1 MKSFVSI
8 NICPVGTYG
17 IIKKQLFYWHSA
29 CFYNLRHMIIK
40 TVPTTKLA
48 LLCAALVAAL
58 LMFANQASAVSIRD
72 AHEFGFAKFGAPS
85 RYSDG
90 STHVNQLIGIALRN
104 DERSNGQ
111 YFPSDNST
119 RHVVLPDHMNA
130 GRSVGVITIPSIG
143 GVPIPGSGTGRVPDG
158 GITAMLLGTALGA
171 LGIARRYIRNQ

>member
-1 MKSFVSI
+1 MKI
-8 NICPVGTYG
+8 
-17 IIKKQLFYWHSA
+17 
-29 CFYNLRHMIIK
+29 R

-48 LLCAALVAAL
+48 LLYAALVAAL
-58 LMFANQASAVSIRD
+58 LMFADKASAVSIRD
-72 AHEFGFAKFGAPS
+72 THEFSLAKLGAPS

-90 STHVNQLIGIALRN
+90 STYVNHLIVMALRN

-130 GRSVGVITIPSIG
+130 RRSVGVITIPSIG
-143 GVPIPGSGTGRVPDG
+143 GVPSPGTGAVPDG

-171 LGIARRYIRNQ
+171 LGIARRYLSA